1 MSEKRIEKIRCP
13 KCGMEHEFTVW
24 NRINTALD
32 PDLRDKVK
40 SGELFRTACPSCGQ
54 LIDVVYPCLYH
65 QMEDKIM
72 IYYAPGEEAM
82 KMASEAFREGTE
94 EIRAGQGEDSE
105 MKEYTCRVV
114 GSLYDLQEKIA
125 VFDAGLDDRVIEICK
140 IFIGS
145 ELQDSQK
152 AVNFDDLRYYR
163 APEGSDRIALM
174 REGSAFASV
183 ALPADM
189 YAMIKDRYTALID
202 RCGGETVIDMNW
214 VLKSVSEEEK
224 KLQ

>member
-13 KCGMEHEFTVW
+13 KCGAEHEFTIW

-32 PDLRDKVK
+32 PDLGDKVRT
-40 SGELFRTACPSCGQ
+40 GELFRTVCPSCGQ
-54 LIDVVYPCLYH
+54 QIDVVYPCLYH
-65 QMEDKIM
+65 RMEDKIM

-94 EIRAGQGEDSE
+94 EIMPGHGGNRE

-140 IFIGS
+140 VFVGS
-145 ELQDSQK
+145 ELQNAQK
-152 AVNFDDLRYYR
+152 AADFDDLRYYR
-163 APEGSDRIALM
+163 DPEGNDRIALM
-174 REGSAFASV
+174 KEGSAFASV
-183 ALPADM
+183 ALPTDM
-189 YAMIKDRYTALID
+189 YTLIKDRYGTLIGRHGD
-202 RCGGETVIDMNW
+202 ETVIDMNW
-214 VLKSVSEEEK
+214 VMKSVSEEEK